1 MCVHIEKK
9 ACKTMASAAPQAAA
23 ESEADLRKRIADLEN
38 QLDIAYDKL
47 SKLTGRN
54 GDQRPAKRART
65 NGADADDTS
74 SSNDDQTRP
83 LDARIIRWQLQ
94 QHIDNLSDQVRSQ
107 TGQNF
112 AEGYEEQWESKLN
125 WYDAIASPLQTV
137 LDIGV
142 GKKTALKECNEIL
155 KMVADSFDA
164 LLACGAKMDTREELS
179 ESAASF
185 ELTLPW
191 GEKSEDG
198 KDPSILVCTGME
210 VENAW
215 LWIWV
220 VLLRVHAALGREE
233 DKQVL
238 LQCIKDC
245 RAHEVG
251 PEYVTLTMEDPL
263 PQHMA
268 TLSDSVIVGKVT
280 NSPDGVALAKI
291 VKEGEWNKLS
301 CDRKVRFK
309 PSDNVD
315 AASEGGEYSCVIY

>member
-1 MCVHIEKK
+1 
-9 ACKTMASAAPQAAA
+9 MASAAPQAAL
-23 ESEADLRKRIADLEN
+23 ETEADLRKHITDLEN

-47 SKLTGRN
+47 SRLN
-54 GDQRPAKRART
+54 GNSIHRPAKRARRD
-65 NGADADDTS
+65 NAADDTTS
-74 SSNDDQTRP
+74 SVTAPASNEEMSKP
-83 LDARIIRWQLQ
+83 LDARIVRWQLQ
-94 QHIDNLSDQVRSQ
+94 QHIENLADQVRSQ
-107 TGQNF
+107 VGPNY

-125 WYDAIASPLQTV
+125 WYDAIAAPLQNV
-137 LDIGV
+137 LDIGI
-142 GKKTALKECNEIL
+142 GKKTALKECNEVL

-191 GEKSEDG
+191 GEKGEDG
-198 KDPSILVCTGME
+198 KGPSVLICTGME

-251 PEYVTLTMEDPL
+251 PDYITLTLEEPL
-263 PQHMA
+263 PEYLT
-268 TLSDSVIVGKVT
+268 TLSDSVIVGKVQ
-280 NSPDGVALAKI
+280 NSPDGAALAKI
-291 VKEGEWNKLS
+291 VKEGEWNKLR
-301 CDRKVRFK
+301 CERRVRFK
-309 PSDNVD
+309 PSDN
-315 AASEGGEYSCVIY
+315 AEASDDYSEDYDGEKNLRWQCQ